1 MSLASHPAPLAKN
14 RDCVLQ
20 YSSVEL
26 IETLRAACLR
36 TLDGLTT
43 LLTTPP
49 PNTQRPPLIGDAAT
63 LLQAIFILMV
73 RSCMGLPSLVCEHYG
88 HQQPGLL
95 GCWLLCLSSKERVCP
110 RGKASSLCPWAWILS
125 P

>member
-1 MSLASHPAPLAKN
+1 M
-14 RDCVLQ
+14 LQ

-73 RSCMGLPSLVCEHYG
+73 RSCTQLHGTACFGP
-88 HQQPGLL
+88 
-95 GCWLLCLSSKERVCP
+95 
-110 RGKASSLCPWAWILS
+110 
-125 P
+125 

>member
-1 MSLASHPAPLAKN
+1 M
-14 RDCVLQ
+14 LQ

-26 IETLRAACLR
+26 VETLRAACLR

-49 PNTQRPPLIGDAAT
+49 PNTQRPPLIADAAT

-73 RSCMGLPSLVCEHYG
+73 RSCMQLHGIAY
-88 HQQPGLL
+88 PGPRALWQSTVWIGWVLAARLEL
-95 GCWLLCLSSKERVCP
+95 GRAGAFP
-110 RGKASSLCPWAWILS
+110 R
-125 P
+125 